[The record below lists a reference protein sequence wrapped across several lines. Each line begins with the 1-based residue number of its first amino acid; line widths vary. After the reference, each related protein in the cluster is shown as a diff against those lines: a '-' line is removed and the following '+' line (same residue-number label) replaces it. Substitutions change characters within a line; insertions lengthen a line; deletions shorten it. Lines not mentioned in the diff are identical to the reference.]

1 MRYNS
6 LHKKTFSPVQVFLN
20 PMTSK
25 IKQGRSALSSHE
37 ITQKTFKC
45 DLWRGGF
52 EGVLSS
58 GAQTFCLFIAIR
70 YFNAEEV
77 TKSLIAAAPFMGM
90 FLSMVLL
97 HYASATHWE
106 KSTWGALPSM
116 IMGLCLLIA
125 AWTSSLYMFAV
136 FVVIAYI
143 CRSALLPFI
152 TDIYGDNYPADQR
165 GSYFS
170 KSLVLSVG
178 VAAVSGFIG
187 ASILAKDIEY
197 YPLIF
202 TFLGFCAIFKAIAIY
217 NMPSKSMDRSP
228 HENPFGNMKYAWQDR
243 SFGYVLLT
251 WFIMGFANLWTLPL
265 RVDYITSPQWGIE
278 GSAIFVAMIITVI
291 PETLRMLLIPFWA
304 RLFDKMN
311 FVILRMILNLSF
323 AAGVLLFFIS
333 SNPWIIGAGSALIGV
348 AFAGGSIAWNLWVT
362 KYAPPG
368 KTGAYMSVHVSLT
381 GIRGT
386 LGPMVGYW
394 AVGLI
399 GAQNIGILSCA
410 MMIIATLMLIPEIQ
424 HGRLRNN

>member
-1 MRYNS
+1 MFFKLKKDRFS
-6 LHKKTFSPVQVFLN
+6 L
-20 PMTSK
+20 TSD
-25 IKQGRSALSSHE
+25 E
-37 ITQKTFKC
+37 ITQKTYKC

-70 YFNAEEV
+70 YFNAGQII
-77 TKSLIAAAPFMGM
+77 KSLIAAAPFMGM
-90 FLSMVLL
+90 FLSMLLL
-97 HYASATHWE
+97 HYASATNWG

-116 IMGLCLLIA
+116 ITGACLLIS
-125 AWTSSLYMFAV
+125 AWTASMYLFAF
-136 FVVIAYI
+136 FVITAYI

-152 TDIYGDNYPADQR
+152 TDIYGDNYPPDRRAAF
-165 GSYFS
+165 FS
-170 KSLVLSVG
+170 KSLLLSVG
-178 VAAVSGFIG
+178 VAALSGFIG
-187 ASILAKDIEY
+187 SSILEKDIEY

-202 TFLGFCAIFKAIAIY
+202 TFMGFCAFSKAVAIY
-217 NMPSKSMDRSP
+217 CMPSKQVDKSP

-265 RVDYITSPQWGIE
+265 RVDYVTSSQWGIE

-291 PETLRMLLIPFWA
+291 PETMRMLLIPFWA

-386 LGPMVGYW
+386 LGPMIGYW

-410 MMIIATLMLIPEIQ
+410 MMLLATLMLIPEIK
-424 HGRLRNN
+424 HGRWKTA

>member
-1 MRYNS
+1 MISKFKQHRS
-6 LHKKTFSPVQVFLN
+6 TL
-20 PMTSK
+20 TSE
-25 IKQGRSALSSHE
+25 E
-37 ITQKTFKC
+37 ITQRTYKC

-70 YFNAEEV
+70 YFNAGEII
-77 TKSLIAAAPFMGM
+77 KSLIAAAPFMGM
-90 FLSMVLL
+90 FLSMLLL
-97 HYASATHWE
+97 HYASTTNWD
-106 KSTWGALPSM
+106 KSTWGALPS
-116 IMGLCLLIA
+116 IVTGVCLLVA
-125 AWTSSLYMFAV
+125 AWAESLHLFAV

-143 CRSALLPFI
+143 SRSALLPFI
-152 TDIYGDNYPADQR
+152 TDIYGDNYPSGQHAR
-165 GSYFS
+165 FFS
-170 KSLVLSVG
+170 KSLLLSVG
-178 VAAVSGFIG
+178 IAALSGLVG
-187 ASILAKDIEY
+187 SSILEKDIAY

-202 TFLGFCAIFKAIAIY
+202 TFLGFCAFFKAIAIFG
-217 NMPSKSMDRSP
+217 MPSKKVDESP

-323 AAGVLLFFIS
+323 ASGVLLFFIS
-333 SNPWIIGAGSALIGV
+333 TNPWIIGAGSALIGV

-368 KTGAYMSVHVSLT
+368 RTGAYMSVHVSLT

-394 AVGLI
+394 AVGII
-399 GAQNIGILSCA
+399 GAQNIGLLSCG
-410 MMIIATLMLIPEIQ
+410 MMILATLMLIPEIP
-424 HGRLRNN
+424 HGRGKTA

>member
-1 MRYNS
+1 MPLQTNHS
-6 LHKKTFSPVQVFLN
+6 
-20 PMTSK
+20 
-25 IKQGRSALSSHE
+25 LSSLTANQ
-37 ITQKTFKC
+37 ITEKTYKC

-52 EGVLSS
+52 EGALSS

-70 YFNAEEV
+70 YFNAGDI

-90 FLSMVLL
+90 FLSIFLL
-97 HYASATHWE
+97 HYASATNWR
-106 KSTWGALPSM
+106 KSTWGAIPS
-116 IMGLCLLIA
+116 IITGVCLLVS
-125 AWTSSLYMFAV
+125 AWTASVYLFAV
-136 FVVIAYI
+136 FVIIAYI

-152 TDIYGDNYPADQR
+152 TDIYGDNYPPHQR
-165 GSYFS
+165 AAFFS

-178 VAAVSGFIG
+178 IAALSGFVG
-187 ASILAKDIEY
+187 SSILEKDIEY

-202 TFLGFCAIFKAIAIY
+202 TFMGFCAFFKAIAIY
-217 NMPSKSMDRSP
+217 NMPSKPVDSSP
-228 HENPFGNMKYAWQDR
+228 HENPLGNMKYAWQDR

-304 RLFDKMN
+304 MLFDKMN

-333 SNPWIIGAGSALIGV
+333 TNPWVIGAGSALIGV

-368 KTGAYMSVHVSLT
+368 KTAAYMSVHVSLT

-386 LGPMVGYW
+386 LGPIVGYW
-394 AVGLI
+394 AVSSI
-399 GAQNIGILSCA
+399 GAQNIGILSCG
-410 MMIIATLMLIPEIQ
+410 MMILATLMLIPQIK
-424 HGRLRNN
+424 HGRDKMA

>member
-1 MRYNS
+1 MTYKFKLDRSS
-6 LHKKTFSPVQVFLN
+6 LTAN
-20 PMTSK
+20 
-25 IKQGRSALSSHE
+25 E
-37 ITQKTFKC
+37 ITQKTYKC

-70 YFNAEEV
+70 YFNAGEI

-97 HYASATHWE
+97 HYASTTRWE
-106 KSTWGALPSM
+106 KSAWGALASM
-116 IMGLCLLIA
+116 ITGVCLLVA
-125 AWTSSLYMFAV
+125 AWTSSVSMFAIFIV
-136 FVVIAYI
+136 TAYI

-165 GSYFS
+165 GAFFS
-170 KSLVLSVG
+170 KSLILSVG
-178 VAAVSGFIG
+178 MAALFGFVG
-187 ASILAKDIEY
+187 SLILEKDIEY
-197 YPLIF
+197 SPLIF
-202 TFLGFCAIFKAIAIY
+202 TFIGFCAFSQAIAIY
-217 NMPSKSMDRSP
+217 FMPSKSMDQSP

-265 RVDYITSPQWGIE
+265 RVDYVTSPQWGIE

-291 PETLRMLLIPFWA
+291 PETMRMLLIPFWA

-399 GAQNIGILSCA
+399 GAQNIGILSCV
-410 MMIIATLMLIPEIQ
+410 MMLVATLMLIPEIQ
-424 HGRLRNN
+424 HGRGKEIQRNDT